1 MPVRCR
7 VLLVAA
13 RRPPHPDRPRLETYK
28 RALEPKRLVLFAGG
42 HFDAYLDAYLKEFDV
57 ASGAARHWFLE
68 HRSSR

>member
-1 MPVRCR
+1 
-7 VLLVAA
+7 
-13 RRPPHPDRPRLETYK
+13 
-28 RALEPKRLVLFAGG
+28 VLFAGG

>member
-1 MPVRCR
+1 MSFSW
-7 VLLVAA
+7 
-13 RRPPHPDRPRLETYK
+13 PPGDHLTPTDLALETYK